1 MKFTKYESSN
11 GPITVSEE
19 RTLTPMSG
27 SREEKKPRLDSE
39 LSLQEMD
46 NLFANVAWAREQISG
61 MLDAIAEHKEE
72 DHECQ
77 VYCIPGSMATF
88 LHELPHEAVLLLL
101 QVALKD
107 AVLVEDAS
115 EDVS

>member
-1 MKFTKYESSN
+1 
-11 GPITVSEE
+11 
-19 RTLTPMSG
+19 MSG
-27 SREEKKPRLDSE
+27 SREERKPRLDSE

-46 NLFANVAWAREQISG
+46 NLFDNVAWARENISN
-61 MLDAIAEHKEE
+61 MLDAIAEHEEE
-72 DHECQ
+72 DHDCP
-77 VYCIPGSMATF
+77 VYCIPGSMAEF
-88 LHELPHEAVLLLL
+88 LHKLPPEAVLLLL